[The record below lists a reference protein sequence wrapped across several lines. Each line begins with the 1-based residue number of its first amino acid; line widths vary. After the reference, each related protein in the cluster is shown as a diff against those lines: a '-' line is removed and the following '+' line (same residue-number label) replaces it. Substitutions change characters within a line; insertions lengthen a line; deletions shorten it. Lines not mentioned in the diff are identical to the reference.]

1 MKSALTL
8 FEPVVLRQAALAMR
22 WAAQPSLTADGIA
35 RASMAAGRELTVK
48 MSPGRHFMY
57 SEDGQTRRAFLRRCT
72 NKRTLLAMG
81 LLYVELLIC
90 FVRNAMKLNTVIS
103 A

>member
-1 MKSALTL
+1 
-8 FEPVVLRQAALAMR
+8 MR

-57 SEDGQTRRAFLRRCT
+57 SEDGQTR
-72 NKRTLLAMG
+72 
-81 LLYVELLIC
+81 
-90 FVRNAMKLNTVIS
+90 
-103 A
+103 